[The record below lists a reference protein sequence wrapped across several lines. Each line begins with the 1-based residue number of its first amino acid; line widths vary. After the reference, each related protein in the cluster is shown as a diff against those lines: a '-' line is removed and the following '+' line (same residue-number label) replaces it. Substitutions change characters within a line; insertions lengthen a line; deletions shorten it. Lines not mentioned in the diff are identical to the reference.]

1 MYSECSRVLCVC
13 VLMRTHLCSFLAKAQ
28 CERWRSGSV
37 WWEGR
42 SLECRWLWHSC
53 FAEVWYSARQLQLC
67 CTGKT
72 DQQQEVSV
80 YFLIFTH
87 LYVHIHVKSV
97 GLLRRTHLAT
107 FSFFP
112 SVFFLTGLWI
122 WLARCF
128 WVEFLT
134 CLRTSRLLQE
144 NLLAAWKTCI
154 LITDQWTWQDSLL
167 IMALYLVRVIVYS
180 VMIVTSCICDRLWWF
195 QHTLPFKSLEV
206 WKKLIKNH

>member
-1 MYSECSRVLCVC
+1 MTVTQLFRWGLAFSSATTAVLHREDRPAARSECVLPHIY
-13 VLMRTHLCSFLAKAQ
+13 TFICSHTREKCWFAQ
-28 CERWRSGSV
+28 ENTFSN
-37 WWEGR
+37 
-42 SLECRWLWHSC
+42 
-53 FAEVWYSARQLQLC
+53 
-67 CTGKT
+67 
-72 DQQQEVSV
+72 
-80 YFLIFTH
+80 FLI
-87 LYVHIHVKSV
+87 L
-97 GLLRRTHLAT
+97 
-107 FSFFP
+107 SFCI
-112 SVFFLTGLWI
+112 FLTGLWI
-122 WLARCF
+122 WQARCF

-180 VMIVTSCICDRLWWF
+180 VMIVASCICDRLWWF